1 MSTID
6 GSTPRRTAPAGAGS
20 PSTNI
25 DEPYRLTPRLAL
37 RLAILGVLTI
47 LVFGALVLRLWALQ
61 VLQGTQ
67 YLRTAQNNQLRSL
80 PVQAPRGPI
89 LDRNGTPLVTNT
101 AATAVELWPADLPKR
116 YSDRYYELRRLAGV
130 LHVPLYEIVH
140 RAPEPSDR
148 YTTEP
153 TPAADRNAGR
163 PLFVLTSSRTFAA
176 AEGVAYLLP
185 ERHRAEV
192 VGEVT
197 AGTANPGRPYPLND
211 RFSVN
216 VPNGRVKSAIGGG
229 NWEGSGV
236 TPDVATNAA
245 DALPTAHARALR
257 LLIER
262 RAGGCVA
269 GFAGAR
275 AEEHGGL
282 TVAVIRRVRLED
294 AAGTTQLSCVAGSAV
309 PVRLSVSGR
318 AAAAI
323 GIGRPGARRSREV
336 R

>member
-1 MSTID
+1 ML
-6 GSTPRRTAPAGAGS
+6 RTADLAVACGFVAALAAPPSLPQPAASADAARASTVRRLNAGVRKIEIL
-20 PSTNI
+20 PGNVGYLDLTNFFRP
-25 DEPYRLTPRLAL
+25 DEACE
-37 RLAILGVLTI
+37 AIAAAMHMLSRAD
-47 LVFGALVLRLWALQ
+47 ALVLDMRANGGGSP
-61 VLQGTQ
+61 GTVAFLIS
-67 YLRTAQNNQLRSL
+67 YL
-80 PVQAPRGPI
+80 
-89 LDRNGTPLVTNT
+89 LDGT
-101 AATAVELWPADLPKR
+101 
-116 YSDRYYELRRLAGV
+116 
-130 LHVPLYEIVH
+130 HVPLYEIVH

-192 VGEVT
+192 VGEVA
-197 AGTANPGRPYPLND
+197 AGAANPGRPYPLND

-318 AAAAI
+318 AAGAI
-323 GIGRPGARRSREV
+323 GIGRPGARRWREV